1 MNTKIQ
7 NLVQSL
13 SLLVSEGWI
22 IESETN
28 KIYLWHPEKTVFE
41 FVVNRFVE
49 MGWLVIG
56 RGENKMLVFYL

>member
-1 MNTKIQ
+1 MNTKIIK
-7 NLVQSL
+7 LAQSL

-41 FVVNRFVE
+41 LVIDCFSA

-56 RGENKMLVFYL
+56 RGENKMLIFYL